1 MKYKQSNC
9 QFITIGHMLELK
21 LMKKDKRNHGIWF
34 SVDHAIDFDRKDELR
49 PFVTGSQISKNT
61 IIKS

>member
-21 LMKKDKRNHGIWF
+21 LMNKEKRNHGIWF
-34 SVDHAIDFDRKDELR
+34 SVNLAIDFDKKDKHR
-49 PFVTGSQISKNT
+49 PFVTGSYGLNNALKQH
-61 IIKS
+61 